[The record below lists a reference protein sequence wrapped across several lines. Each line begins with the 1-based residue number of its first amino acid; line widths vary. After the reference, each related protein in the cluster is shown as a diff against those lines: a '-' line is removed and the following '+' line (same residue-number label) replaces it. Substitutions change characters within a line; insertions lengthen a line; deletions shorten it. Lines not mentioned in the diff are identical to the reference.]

1 MGIRVGVLLSGC
13 GALDGTEIHGAVL
26 ALLYLDRAGAEVIC
40 AAPDV
45 DQVHVLNHMSNEEM
59 AQRRN
64 VLIESARIARG
75 NIIDLNSLKAERI
88 DALMLPGG
96 FGAVKNLCDFAL
108 KGPDAVVHPQVERLL
123 RQVHAAGKPIGASGI
138 AAVTVAKA
146 LGAFSP
152 AVTIGENGGIAA
164 ALETLGAAHHR
175 CRVDEIHIDARNK
188 IVTTPADMLWADK
201 PGPGIP
207 GPGIADMAAGIEKL
221 VDHLLAPTG

>member
-1 MGIRVGVLLSGC
+1 MGKRVGVLLSGC

-26 ALLYLDRAGAEVIC
+26 TLLCLDRSGAEAIC

-75 NIIDLNSLKAERI
+75 NIMDLISLKANRI

-108 KGPDAVVHPQVERLL
+108 KGPDAVVHQQVERLL
-123 RQVHAAGKPIGASGI
+123 RQIHAAGKPIGALGI
-138 AAVTVAKA
+138 ASVTVARA
-146 LGAFSP
+146 LSAFSP
-152 AVTIGENGGIAA
+152 AVTIGEERGIAA
-164 ALETLGAAHHR
+164 AIETMGAAHHR

-188 IVTTPADMLWADK
+188 IVTTPAYMPAPGM
-201 PGPGIP
+201 PGPGI
-207 GPGIADMAAGIEKL
+207 GDVAAGIEKL
-221 VDHLLAPTG
+221 VDHLLALAG